1 MQKVLSWLSVGL
13 TLGFAG
19 ATLTALFM
27 NASLGSSLPLVLYVG
42 FGLLGLA
49 VLLALVILATGMI
62 G

>member
-1 MQKVLSWLSVGL
+1 MQKLLSWLSMGL

-27 NASLGSSLPLVLYVG
+27 NASLGSSLPLVLSIG

>member
-1 MQKVLSWLSVGL
+1 MQKLLSWLSVGL

-27 NASLGSSLPLVLYVG
+27 NASLGSSLPLVLSIG
-42 FGLLGLA
+42 FGFLGLA

>member
-1 MQKVLSWLSVGL
+1 MQKLLSWLSVGL

-27 NASLGSSLPLVLYVG
+27 NASLGSSLPLVLYIG
-42 FGLLGLA
+42 FGFLGLA
-49 VLLALVILATGMI
+49 VLLALVILATGVI